1 MSYSFLLL
9 LLAATRCCG
18 RLTLHN
24 SAADIYSLVTLVDGG
39 GPLPAHRDTSCTAL
53 FVHIFRSNHYSP
65 KQSGLM
71 AGHLSWEELPMEITS
86 LNHLSNAFYVQT
98 QTFSRCVPFPQSS
111 FISVSYFSFLPQ
123 SFGGGHPD
131 PF

>member
-1 MSYSFLLL
+1 
-9 LLAATRCCG
+9 
-18 RLTLHN
+18 
-24 SAADIYSLVTLVDGG
+24 
-39 GPLPAHRDTSCTAL
+39 
-53 FVHIFRSNHYSP
+53 
-65 KQSGLM
+65 M